1 MHAMIGSLDAAV
13 EGYAAGLAEQVAAA
27 VASGRAL
34 VPSLARRLADH
45 GLSTDESLRE
55 HLSTL
60 PILSKDDVLALQQA
74 DPPFGGALSA
84 TIGPMIASL
93 FFSFTDYN
101 VLNPARWVG
110 LKGARRVFQSP
121 GPIYEPQLD
130 GADPW
135 RWSPSLQ
142 AAGMGADDLVLNCFG
157 YHLSPA
163 GAMFEEAAL
172 ALGARVLPGGIGN
185 QDLQARAIA
194 DLGVTAYTGL
204 PSYLKAVIDRY
215 DDLGLPRDRWRLQRA
230 LVTAE
235 PLPDSLRALLRER
248 VPTVLMAYGTADTG
262 LIAYETEPGGGLVPA
277 PGVLVQVC
285 DLDTGAPISQ
295 GEGQV
300 VVTLLRP
307 DYPLVRFGTGD
318 LSAWRLGADGSP
330 RLVGVLGRSGA
341 AVKVRGMFL
350 HPRQA
355 SAVLAGVPGVA
366 RWRFVIDRVE
376 HRDDLGCEI
385 VVAEGAD
392 DETVAADVADR
403 IRSGLRF
410 SCAVTS
416 VADLPEDAAPITDRR
431 DWS

>member
-1 MHAMIGSLDAAV
+1 MTGSLLAALQ
-13 EGYAAGLAEQVAAA
+13 EYAASRAGAVAATVSA
-27 VASGRAL
+27 ARRV
-34 VPSLARRLADH
+34 VPTLNRRLADH
-45 GLSTDESLRE
+45 GIGADLDGVDLARALES
-55 HLSTL
+55 L
-60 PILSKDDVLALQQA
+60 PILGKDDVLAHQQT
-74 DPPFGGALSA
+74 DPPFGGMLAPTA
-84 TIGPMIASL
+84 Q
-93 FFSFTDYN
+93 
-101 VLNPARWVG
+101 V
-110 LKGARRVFQSP
+110 RRVFQSP
-121 GPIYEPQLD
+121 GPLYEPQLD
-130 GADPW
+130 GVDPW
-135 RWSPSLQ
+135 RWAPSLQ

-185 QDLQARAIA
+185 QDLQARAIG

-204 PSYLKAVIDRY
+204 PSYLKALVDRY
-215 DDLGLPRDRWRLQRA
+215 DELGLAPERWRLARA

-248 VPTVLMAYGTADTG
+248 VPTVLMAYGTAETG
-262 LIAYETEPGGGLVPA
+262 LIGYETEAGGGLVPA

-285 DLDTGAPISQ
+285 DLDTGAPVAE

-318 LSAWRLGADGSP
+318 LSAWRLGVDGAP

-341 AVKVRGMFL
+341 AIKVRGMFL

-355 SAVLAGVPGVA
+355 AVVLDGIPGVA
-366 RWRFVIDRVE
+366 RWRFVVDRVD
-376 HRDDLGCEI
+376 HRDELACEVVVREGASAEA
-385 VVAEGAD
+385 VVAEV
-392 DETVAADVADR
+392 TDR
-403 IRSGLRF
+403 VRAGLRF
-410 SCAVTS
+410 ACTVSAV
-416 VADLPEDAAPITDRR
+416 AALPDDAGPIADRR

>member
-1 MHAMIGSLDAAV
+1 MIGSLDAAV
-13 EGYAAGLAEQVAAA
+13 ERYAAGLAEQVAAA

-34 VPSLARRLADH
+34 VPALASRLAGH
-45 GLSTDESLRE
+45 GLTTDESLRDG
-55 HLSTL
+55 LATL

-74 DPPFGGALSA
+74 DPPFGGALSPTA
-84 TIGPMIASL
+84 K
-93 FFSFTDYN
+93 
-101 VLNPARWVG
+101 V
-110 LKGARRVFQSP
+110 RRVFQSP

-135 RWSPSLQ
+135 RWGPSME

-204 PSYLKAVIDRY
+204 PSYLKAIIDRY
-215 DDLGLPRDRWRLQRA
+215 DELGLPRDRWRLQRA

-262 LIAYETEPGGGLVPA
+262 LIGYETEPGGGLVPA

-318 LSAWRLGADGSP
+318 LSAWRLGPDGSA
-330 RLVGVLGRSGA
+330 RLVGILGRSGA

-355 SAVLAGVPGVA
+355 AAVLADVAGVD
-366 RWRFVIDRVE
+366 RWRFVIDRVD
-376 HRDDLGCEI
+376 HRDELGCEI
-385 VVAEGAD
+385 VVHPGVDAAA
-392 DETVAADVADR
+392 VIADVGER
-403 IRSGLRF
+403 VRSGLRF
-410 SCAVTS
+410 SCAVRA
-416 VADLPEDAAPITDRR
+416 VDGLPEDATPITDRR